1 MYLSSLEIK
10 NFRLIEHLKLEFNKD
25 INVLIGENNSGKSS
39 IIDAIRICL
48 GYGKQLRDIGVKISD
63 FYIDRKSPVNN
74 YPPIEFHLYFDIE
87 NDYDERYFYEM
98 IHQDSENESLQ
109 EIQMH
114 FRYYIE
120 KKDDKEI
127 IRWKVWGGT
136 NEGQPINFDALRFID
151 YTYLDALRDATQKL
165 KPYGYQNK
173 LAQLFENLVSYKSK
187 DGSEIVLD
195 KDKKRELAKRL
206 EDWLK
211 DGEDKFG
218 NEWKYLILEGKTN
231 VNEHLNKAEI
241 EDDKIPIDI
250 AFSGY
255 EFKDVVNNLQIRL
268 PVFNEIDINES
279 EQRYFNISQNGLGQ
293 NNLIYAATVL
303 GDLLSRKS
311 KGYYHALLIEEPEAH
326 LHPQKQNTFFRYLN
340 DLKEKDIQIFITSHS
355 PTITAKTE
363 LDFVTILQKQN
374 DLVTSLSL
382 KKSSLSDANRVY
394 LSKFLDVT
402 KSQLFFAKGVILVEG
417 ISEALLFPIL
427 SKIIGFDLEKN
438 GIEVVNV
445 GGTSFEHFINLFIA
459 EDLEKQKRL
468 NSYCA
473 IITDDDSHRYGGEK
487 SDRAKIVEELC
498 RDKDRVISCLAR
510 KTFEYEMFIASK
522 VNARILRYVYEKMH
536 TRLKLMRD
544 GNNLD
549 QGQEFLEEID
559 KKKDKSE
566 LAQRLSL
573 VIEKYYK
580 YCKRY
585 RNGIVEFKVPEY
597 IERGIK
603 WVINGTRN

>member
-10 NFRLIEHLKLEFNKD
+10 NFRLIEHLKLEFNKG

-48 GYGKQLRDIGVKISD
+48 GYGKQLRDIGVKVSD
-63 FYIDRKSPVNN
+63 FYINRENPTDN
-74 YPPIEFHLYFDIE
+74 YSIIEFHLCFEIE
-87 NDYDERYFYEM
+87 NSYDERYFYEM
-98 IHQDSENESLQ
+98 IHQDNEDESLQ
-109 EIQMH
+109 EIQLH

-120 KKDDKEI
+120 KKDDKEN

-136 NEGQPINFDALRFID
+136 NEGQPVNFDALRFID

-173 LAQLFENLVSYKSK
+173 LAQLFENLISYKNK
-187 DGSEIVLD
+187 DGREIVLD
-195 KDKKRELAKRL
+195 KDKKKELAKKL

-211 DGEDKFG
+211 DNEDKFE
-218 NEWKYLILEGKTN
+218 NEWKYLIREGKTN

-255 EFKDVVNNLQIRL
+255 DYKDVVNNLQILL
-268 PVFNEIDINES
+268 PIYNEIGLGDNEQKYFTIN
-279 EQRYFNISQNGLGQ
+279 QNGLGQ

-311 KGYYHALLIEEPEAH
+311 KGHYHALLIEEPEAH

-340 DLKEKDIQIFITSHS
+340 DLKEEDIQIFITSHS

-363 LDFVTILQKQN
+363 LDFVTVLQKQN
-374 DLVTSLSL
+374 DSITSLSL
-382 KKSSLSDANRVY
+382 TNSSLNEENRKY

-402 KSQLFFAKGVILVEG
+402 KSQLFFAKGIILVEG
-417 ISEALLFPIL
+417 ISEALLLPIL
-427 SKIIGFDLEKN
+427 SKIIGYDLEKH

-445 GGTSFEHFINLFIA
+445 SGTSFNHFIKLFID
-459 EDLEKQKRL
+459 EDQTKLRRL

-473 IITDDDSHRYGGEK
+473 VITDDDSHRYSGNK
-487 SDRAKIVEELC
+487 SSRAKKVENLC
-498 RDKDRVISCLAR
+498 EDQDRLRCCLGN
-510 KTFEYEMFIASK
+510 KTFEYELFIASEF
-522 VNARILRYVYEKMH
+522 NSRIIRCVYEKMH
-536 TRLKLMRD
+536 TTLSLKQD
-544 GNNLD
+544 GTLQERGQELLD
-549 QGQEFLEEID
+549 QLD
-559 KKKDKSE
+559 LKRDKSE
-566 LAQRLSL
+566 LAHTLSL
-573 VIEKYYK
+573 LLEKYYK
-580 YCKRY
+580 LRKDRIMF
-585 RNGIVEFKVPEY
+585 RVPEY
-597 IERGIK
+597 IKNGIL
-603 WVINGTRN
+603 WAINGKEN